1 MRKILFILITIL
13 LCSCNEVR
21 ECKKQIPMNTKDA
34 KLVSWVVNYEVS
46 LGNDP
51 YGDKHMCVN
60 FLIENAIWVDSREYY
75 YEDYINKSDEIK
87 RIISQKIAER
97 VAAKFPESKFK
108 INNIVF
114 Q

>member
-1 MRKILFILITIL
+1 MRNFLFILITIL
-13 LCSCNEVR
+13 LCSCNKVCEY
-21 ECKKQIPMNTKDA
+21 KNQTPTNTKDA
-34 KLVSWVVNYEVS
+34 ELVSWIVDYEVS

-51 YGDKHMCVN
+51 YEDKRMCVD
-60 FLIENAIWVDSREYY
+60 FLIKNTIRLDSREYY

-87 RIISQKIAER
+87 EIMSQKITEK
-97 VAAKFPESKFK
+97 VSAKFPTAKFK

>member
-13 LCSCNEVR
+13 LYSCNEVC
-21 ECKKQIPMNTKDA
+21 ECEKQITTNTKDA

-51 YGDKHMCVN
+51 YGDKHMCVS
-60 FLIENAIWVDSREYY
+60 FLVENVILVDAREYY
-75 YEDYINKSDEIK
+75 YADYINKPDEIK
-87 RIISQKIAER
+87 RIISQKIVER

>member
-1 MRKILFILITIL
+1 MRNILFILITIL
-13 LCSCNEVR
+13 LCSCNEVC
-21 ECKKQIPMNTKDA
+21 EYKNQTPTNTKDA
-34 KLVSWVVNYEVS
+34 ELVSWVVNYEVS

-51 YGDKHMCVN
+51 YEDKHMCVD
-60 FLIENAIWVDSREYY
+60 FLIRNTILLDSREYC

-87 RIISQKIAER
+87 EIISQKITKK
-97 VAAKFPESKFK
+97 VSAKFPKAKFK

>member
-13 LCSCNEVR
+13 LCSCNEVC

-34 KLVSWVVNYEVS
+34 VLVSWVVNYEVS

-51 YGDKHMCVN
+51 YGDKHMCVD
-60 FLIENAIWVDSREYY
+60 FLIKNAILVDAREYY

-87 RIISQKIAER
+87 RIVSQKIAER
-97 VAAKFPESKFK
+97 VAAKFPKSKFK